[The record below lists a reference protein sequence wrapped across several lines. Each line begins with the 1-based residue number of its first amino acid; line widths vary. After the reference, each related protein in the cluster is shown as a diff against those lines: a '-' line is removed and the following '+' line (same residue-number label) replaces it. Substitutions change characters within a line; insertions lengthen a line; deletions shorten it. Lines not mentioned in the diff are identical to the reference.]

1 MGVLQDFERRL
12 EGAVEGFFARA
23 FRSGIQPVELAKAL
37 QRYAKDEQKVAED
50 GVVVPNVFL
59 ITVGPKDRDRL
70 IGYGAS
76 LPRELGEVVVRTAAE
91 RGWTLRGP
99 VKVRIRVD
107 ADLPLGRFRLAGRVE
122 RADGLGGGAATFD
135 PYGAPAMAPVPAPE
149 PLATVAPPPPVA
161 PPVGLPPVGIPPVTP
176 IPSAPAPAV
185 PAAEPWGAPAPAAWD
200 APAPAEPVPAAA
212 PWTPAPAAWG
222 SAGDG
227 WADAP
232 AADASDAAMS
242 ADPSDGEDW
251 AEAADEVD
259 EWAEPQAD
267 AEGVGTAPFD
277 APEPWRPESAAT
289 GWADAPSAPSVPAP
303 ADVWGAPAP
312 VAPVA
317 PLAPAEPLAPA
328 APWSAPALA
337 PPWSAAPAEA
347 PSGIDRTQ
355 VVSSVPVAHLAV
367 LLRSGDDGGRR
378 LLLTGSRLT
387 VGRSPSNDLII
398 SDTTVSRE
406 HAVFVLRG
414 DTWWIVDMGSTNGT
428 RVNGL
433 RAAEQPLGPGDRIEF
448 GEVVAELVEG

>member
-37 QRYAKDEQKVAED
+37 QRYAKDEQRVAED

-122 RADGLGGGAATFD
+122 RTDALGAGAPAGDPYAAPLADPYAPSQADRYAAPLAPPVAAPPVAVPPVAAASVPTPATPAVEPWVPEARWGAATPD
-135 PYGAPAMAPVPAPE
+135 GPAPD
-149 PLATVAPPPPVA
+149 AAGDAAADAAVDAAAPERGVE
-161 PPVGLPPVGIPPVTP
+161 G
-176 IPSAPAPAV
+176 
-185 PAAEPWGAPAPAAWD
+185 WD
-200 APAPAEPVPAAA
+200 EPAAA
-212 PWTPAPAAWG
+212 DAHGAQ
-222 SAGDG
+222 
-227 WADAP
+227 DAP
-232 AADASDAAMS
+232 DA
-242 ADPSDGEDW
+242 
-251 AEAADEVD
+251 
-259 EWAEPQAD
+259 
-267 AEGVGTAPFD
+267 GTTPFD
-277 APEPWRPESAAT
+277 APEPWRPEAAAT
-289 GWADAPSAPSVPAP
+289 GWADAPAPS
-303 ADVWGAPAP
+303 DVWGAPAP
-312 VAPVA
+312 VVPAVPPA
-317 PLAPAEPLAPA
+317 ATPSPAPA
-328 APWSAPALA
+328 WSAPVSSPA
-337 PPWSAAPAEA
+337 PDERTSE
-347 PSGIDRTQ
+347 GIDRTQ
-355 VVSSVPVAHLAV
+355 VVSAVPVAHLAV
-367 LLRSGDDGGRR
+367 ILRSGDDGGRR

-387 VGRSPSNDLII
+387 VGRSPANDLIVA
-398 SDTTVSRE
+398 DTTVSRE